1 MTDRRAELLQSG
13 HIRLADARDVS
24 QLRAIA
30 RAAYAKYVPRIG
42 RKPAPMMADYAA
54 DVAAQRAVV
63 VEIAGAVRGYMIGWP
78 EDEAY
83 FIENIG
89 VDPRCQGHGLGRRLI
104 EHAVMEARRR
114 GLAAL
119 SLYTNE
125 AMTEN
130 LALYAHLGFAE
141 THRATEQGFRRV
153 YMRRLLANGDA

>member
-1 MTDRRAELLQSG
+1 MTDRRAQVLQSAR
-13 HIRLADARDVS
+13 IRLADAHDAA

-42 RKPAPMMADYAA
+42 REPAPMVADYEA

-63 VEIAGAVRGYMIGWP
+63 IEIAGEVRGYMIGWP
-78 EDEAY
+78 EGDAY

-89 VDPRCQGHGLGRRLI
+89 VDPRHHGHGLGRRLI
-104 EHAVMEARRR
+104 EHAMTEARRHR
-114 GLAAL
+114 LAAL

-130 LALYAHLGFAE
+130 LALYAHFGFVE
-141 THRATEQGFRRV
+141 THRVTEQGFRRV
-153 YMRRLLANGDA
+153 YMRRTLANDDA